1 MSSSERIVIARTPLA
16 PLASMEDIS
25 QVNTPLPTPG
35 PSPRTKH
42 RYRETLTV
50 TSHLSLL
57 SSIQAVMCIFV

>member
-1 MSSSERIVIARTPLA
+1 MSNKSEFA

-42 RYRETLTV
+42 RLGHSFFLKERIVFKLEV
-50 TSHLSLL
+50 HGVFDF
-57 SSIQAVMCIFV
+57 I